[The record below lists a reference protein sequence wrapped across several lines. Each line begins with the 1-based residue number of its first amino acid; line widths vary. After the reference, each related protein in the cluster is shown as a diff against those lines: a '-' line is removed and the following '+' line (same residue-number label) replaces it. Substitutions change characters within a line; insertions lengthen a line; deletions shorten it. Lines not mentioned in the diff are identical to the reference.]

1 MLRTRRGSGHW
12 NARRHRA
19 ECLRKPIHRRR
30 PIHIGEHR
38 HHTRLVSSHAAHAGR
53 FVDARERHAG
63 NLRMATAAMGIAMGV
78 TAPGFALVAVAAA
91 ATLALTACSSTGSAG
106 ESRTALQSYS
116 CCSSEDILAVRHPGE
131 VMPLHWITAPAGPSA
146 HGAVTP
152 VRLEAS
158 LSGPF
163 ASISEL
169 KRSESSGMV

>member
-1 MLRTRRGSGHW
+1 
-12 NARRHRA
+12 
-19 ECLRKPIHRRR
+19 
-30 PIHIGEHR
+30 
-38 HHTRLVSSHAAHAGR
+38 
-53 FVDARERHAG
+53 
-63 NLRMATAAMGIAMGV
+63 MAF
-78 TAPGFALVAVAAA
+78 TAPGFPLVAVAAA

-131 VMPLHWITAPAGPSA
+131 VMTLHWITTPAGPST

-169 KRSESSGMV
+169 KRSESSGMVPAPVVVTTNRLGDAPVSVIVIPEDAQAGPYNLTWTVDEAGGQVSASSVIQLDAKE